1 MRPWSES
8 RGGVTG
14 EVGGAG
20 AKAEEELLEVGGA
33 WKKAEEQLL
42 ERWAELGRKQRRS

>member
-1 MRPWSES
+1 M
-8 RGGVTG
+8 
-14 EVGGAG
+14 GGAG